1 MKHTIIVF
9 GTRKGMTENTVN
21 VIAETLIQK
30 HHHNVEIANVKDIRK
45 YKHRL
50 SEFDNLIVG
59 SSIKSGR
66 WVSSALR
73 FLKKNTFAGKSVA
86 IFVTAGGTL
95 NKEKKYG
102 MKKEDVIDEAISKYI
117 DLYLPK
123 FSFTPIS
130 KMAFGGRVVRSGKE
144 KYNSWNRKDIETW
157 AIELGKM
164 LN

>member
-1 MKHTIIVF
+1 MKHIFILY
-9 GTRKGMTENTVN
+9 GTRRGTTENTVN
-21 VIAETLIQK
+21 VLAETLILK
-30 HHHNVEIANVKDIRK
+30 YHHQVEVMNVKYSKSVKR
-45 YKHRL
+45 RL
-50 SEFDNLIVG
+50 NDFDAFIVG

-73 FLKKNTFAGKSVA
+73 FLKRHTFAGKPVA

-102 MKKEDVIDEAISKYI
+102 MKKEEVIAEAISKYI

-123 FSFTPIS
+123 FRFDPIS

-144 KYNSWNRKDIETW
+144 KYNSWNRGDIEAW